1 MAKIRRI
8 IRKLKPPRYQPLDEQ
23 LWPVIVAL
31 VVLGG
36 FTLGALAN
44 YLSFDDPRW
53 YANAITWIVVAAL
66 GFGGAAVAVT
76 LIDNRTFRHR
86 MQLAVLLGLLVHAV
100 LLVLSI
106 ELEIFGPAIDQFL
119 ARRELLEQRQPVT
132 VPDYVAPARHSRLRQ
147 DLTRPVE
154 TETPQLE
161 PEPVERQT
169 SEPET
174 SPPEPQ
180 PTPVPEPEQTVQPNL
195 VKQQPSDQEAPRFS
209 DQESRLTRRMTAAR
223 TPPATSVAAA
233 VAEQSPA
240 PAAPPSRLQA
250 QDSGWEPRQTPAPV
264 ARQATLQ
271 DPAVTEVQ
279 PEANVA
285 RRTPQQAPQAESPA
299 TPTLERQIA
308 RPLQVPRTAVDLAG
322 SPAEARRT
330 RPEEIQPQTTAA
342 ARQATASPD
351 RPQQP
356 AEPLPEIERSL
367 AQAPQSR
374 QLPTPPQPELA
385 RSPVPVPNQRTRVTT
400 RPSVATAARAISL
413 ADAATPA
420 PPAATAAALATV
432 VPRAA
437 SRPPTPT
444 DQAANPAVETPAS
457 TPAVTQP
464 AVARRQVDANSAEL
478 AAAAA
483 APPTVPR
490 RPAATPQIAA
500 RTTAETASTETPAV
514 AAASPAATAV
524 AIQTDRQPAT
534 SAPGA
539 APSSAE
545 PADAAVDAVAAG
557 ASPAATRRPRGE
569 QAPTLA
575 ASPLASPARRQDVTS
590 PPHLTAIAAD
600 VAAPPAAVQAASD
613 QPRPSLATVARHP
626 AADPTA
632 TRSQPSL
639 EVQVAGT
646 ATQMSRPA
654 TRPWQPSDAPSI
666 APDAPPAPAVAR
678 AVTSTPLAASPV
690 NVESPAAAEAA
701 RGVGSPSA
709 EPARMAL
716 TKAVTGTAGVGA
728 GRNLDRARPAAD
740 SPAMIAS
747 AAARR
752 VQATQETPPG
762 SALSPQASAL
772 VRRAVAGNRV
782 PTASLPARVD
792 AENALVAGAR
802 QPEPHAASA
811 SAALTRADAAA
822 PAGPVTG
829 TVGTTEVDLGPS
841 RAVSEAQAG
850 RGSGGG
856 QPKLNFDT
864 DTPRIARRNLV
875 GGAPQVALTSP
886 SAARV
891 PTAPAADGGGQPQ
904 IPQAEL
910 LPTAVA
916 RTDAGGFSPSSGGP
930 AHSVER
936 GPPTEVSRAP
946 APDQPALARAD
957 LSQAVPDLPA
967 SGGGSDEDE
976 EERNR
981 RLARAAA
988 QALALATPS
997 SAEGIDAPAD
1007 AAANARQALAALG
1020 AAVERSP
1027 AAAMTAPPADNPNA
1041 DAAPTAPSAL
1051 APSALAS
1058 SAPSRRSEVLPD
1070 VPPSP
1075 ALASAG
1081 GPAVAR
1087 AERSSPTPE
1096 TGTAA
1101 APVGQPADDMAG
1113 AQDAPLTAAAATGI
1127 ARAETAQPVARSV
1140 PAGSVVE
1147 AGPPADAPATYQRAE
1162 TAETSI
1168 GNPQP
1173 GGGTAAPDRAAIGP
1187 SLAIDLQA
1195 DAVSLA
1201 AAPQSGGADDGR
1213 PLAAASGDAR
1223 NLPAGRIA
1231 PPSSAPVGAMAGPA
1245 AIDVAVAAAPGVAA
1259 GVRLTSPATSAGPE
1273 LGQPVDLGAPR
1284 KRADRAVPPSGSV
1297 QVAMVDAPRRGTF
1310 EADEQ
1315 VDHSPGDALHEL
1327 ALTRQATEGG
1337 LTVNLDAVEG
1347 PGGVD
1352 AGTSVEVGLNHR
1364 RAVRDSVHVS
1374 LQTARFVRHQVG
1386 GPLAT
1391 STAAIA
1397 PTDAFRRR
1405 PRDAGGG
1412 WAPGL
1417 GSPPPLTEQTIDLG
1431 LDFLVRQQL
1440 ADGSWS
1446 LQSIPGEQASLVSD
1460 TAATALALLAFQG
1473 AGYNHREHQYAD
1485 VVRGGIE
1492 YLLKSQKADGD
1503 LFLPMDELSN
1513 QSVWLYSHALAT
1525 LAVCEAYGMTQDP
1538 QLKEPAQKA
1547 LDFIVASQHSE
1558 RGGWRYAPQVGSDTS
1573 VSGWMMMA
1581 LKSGE
1586 LAGLAVPEQV
1596 YANIRQWLDR
1606 SQASDREP
1614 HLYRY
1619 NPLAPNTPEQGHGRL
1634 PTKTMTSVGL
1644 LMRLYL
1650 GWQRD
1655 NPNMIRGAQYLAEN
1669 LPTLGTRSNPQ
1680 RDTYYWYYA
1689 TQVMFHM
1696 GGDYWKA
1703 WNESLHPL
1711 LAETQLKRGPLAGS
1725 WEPRGP
1731 VPDRWA
1737 PHAGRLYVTTMNILS
1752 LEIYYRHLPLY
1763 EDTLR

>member
-53 YANAITWIVVAAL
+53 YANAITWIVVAVL

-132 VPDYVAPARHSRLRQ
+132 VPDYVAPSRHNRLRQ

-195 VKQQPSDQEAPRFS
+195 VKQQLSDQETPRFS
-209 DQESRLTRRMTAAR
+209 DQESRLTRRMSSAR
-223 TPPATSVAAA
+223 TPPVTSAAAA
-233 VAEQSPA
+233 VAAQQPA
-240 PAAPPSRLQA
+240 PAAAASRLQA
-250 QDSGWEPRQTPAPV
+250 QDSGWERRQTPAPV

-271 DPAVTEVQ
+271 DPAVSEVQ

-308 RPLQVPRTAVDLAG
+308 RPIQVPRTAVDLAG
-322 SPAEARRT
+322 NPAEARRT

-356 AEPLPEIERSL
+356 AEPLPEVERSA

-385 RSPVPVPNQRTRVTT
+385 RSPVSVPNQRTRVTIRPNVTTAT
-400 RPSVATAARAISL
+400 RAVSP
-413 ADAATPA
+413 ADATTPT
-420 PPAATAAALATV
+420 PPPATAAALATA

-437 SRPPTPT
+437 TRPPTPT
-444 DQAANPAVETPAS
+444 DQAANPALETPAS
-457 TPAVTQP
+457 IPAVTQP
-464 AVARRQVDANSAEL
+464 AVARRQVDASSAEL

-483 APPTVPR
+483 TAPTVPR
-490 RPAATPQIAA
+490 RSASTPQIAA
-500 RTTAETASTETPAV
+500 RTSAETASTETPAA

-524 AIQTDRQPAT
+524 ATRADRQTAA

-557 ASPAATRRPRGE
+557 ASPAAARRPRGE

-590 PPHLTAIAAD
+590 PPHLTTIAAD

-613 QPRPSLATVARHP
+613 QPRPSLATVARQP
-626 AADPTA
+626 AADPAA

-639 EVQVAGT
+639 EVQAAGT
-646 ATQMSRPA
+646 ATQMGRPA
-654 TRPWQPSDAPSI
+654 PRPWQPSDAPSI
-666 APDAPPAPAVAR
+666 APDAPPAPTVAR
-678 AVTSTPLAASPV
+678 AVASTPLAASPE
-690 NVESPAAAEAA
+690 NVESPAVAEAA

-752 VQATQETPPG
+752 VQATQETPLG
-762 SALSPQASAL
+762 SALSPQASAV

-792 AENALVAGAR
+792 AEDALVAGAR
-802 QPEPHAASA
+802 QPETLAASA

-841 RAVSEAQAG
+841 RAVSEAQTG

-864 DTPRIARRNLV
+864 DTPRMARRSLV
-875 GGAPQVALTSP
+875 GGAPQAALTSP
-886 SAARV
+886 SVAQV
-891 PTAPAADGGGQPQ
+891 PTAPAADGGGQPR

-930 AHSVER
+930 AQSVER
-936 GPPTEVSRAP
+936 GPPTEVSQAP

-976 EERNR
+976 EERRR

-988 QALALATPS
+988 QALAQTTPTT
-997 SAEGIDAPAD
+997 AEGIEAPAD
-1007 AAANARQALAALG
+1007 AVASARQALAALG

-1027 AAAMTAPPADNPNA
+1027 AAARPAPLADNPNT

-1051 APSALAS
+1051 ASSAL
-1058 SAPSRRSEVLPD
+1058 SRRSDVLPD
-1070 VPPSP
+1070 VPPGP

-1087 AERSSPTPE
+1087 AERSSPTPD
-1096 TGTAA
+1096 TSTAA
-1101 APVGQPADDMAG
+1101 APAGQPADAVAG
-1113 AQDAPLTAAAATGI
+1113 VQGEPLTAAAASGL
-1127 ARAETAQPVARSV
+1127 ARVETAQPVARSV
-1140 PAGSVVE
+1140 PAGSAIE
-1147 AGPPADAPATYQRAE
+1147 AGPPADAPATYQRTEAAE
-1162 TAETSI
+1162 TAI

-1231 PPSSAPVGAMAGPA
+1231 PPNSVPIGAMAGAA

-1259 GVRLTSPATSAGPE
+1259 GIRLTSPATSAGPE

-1310 EADEQ
+1310 ETDEQ
-1315 VDHSPGDALHEL
+1315 TDHSPGDGLHRL
-1327 ALTRQATEGG
+1327 ALARQATEGG

-1347 PGGVD
+1347 PGGLD
-1352 AGTSVEVGLNHR
+1352 AGTSVEVGLNDR

-1391 STAAIA
+1391 STAAIV

-1405 PRDAGGG
+1405 PRNAGGG
-1412 WAPGL
+1412 WTPGL

-1492 YLLKSQKADGD
+1492 YLLKSQKTDGD

-1538 QLKEPAQKA
+1538 QLEEPAQKA
-1547 LDFIVASQHSE
+1547 LEFIVASQHSE

-1711 LAETQLKRGPLAGS
+1711 LTETQLKRGPLAGS

-1752 LEIYYRHLPLY
+1752 LEVYYRHLPLY